1 MHSIR
6 SQHASDR
13 RIHLTRA
20 TLAPSEAEIA
30 IRAACQR
37 ARDARAKR
45 ERQRRTEFRRALLRL
60 WLPLWAI
67 AAVATGCAVVGL

>member
-6 SQHASDR
+6 SQHAADR

-20 TLAPSEAEIA
+20 MLAPCATEIA

-45 ERQRRTEFRRALLRL
+45 ERQHRAESRRALLRL

-67 AAVATGCAVVGL
+67 TAVATGCAVVGL